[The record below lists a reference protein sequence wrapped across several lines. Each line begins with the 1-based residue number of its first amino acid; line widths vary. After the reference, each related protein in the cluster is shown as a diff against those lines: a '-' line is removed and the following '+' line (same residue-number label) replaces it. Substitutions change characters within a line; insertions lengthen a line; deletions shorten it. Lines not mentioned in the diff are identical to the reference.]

1 MVLIRNN
8 PLGTGRK
15 LTVHKTFRSRPF
27 QSLIYFQLAPCA
39 QGDDTKKKE
48 NTLKKNNIVPLEVAM
63 KK

>member
-48 NTLKKNNIVPLEVAM
+48 KYFEKE
-63 KK
+63 